1 MDRSAVRVILCLE
14 CVNAVEPNAERIGTV
29 WVKISHRRGNATAIP
44 FLAIHRARV
53 TTDTDVEVDDKA

>member
-1 MDRSAVRVILCLE
+1 
-14 CVNAVEPNAERIGTV
+14 VNAVEPNAERIGTV